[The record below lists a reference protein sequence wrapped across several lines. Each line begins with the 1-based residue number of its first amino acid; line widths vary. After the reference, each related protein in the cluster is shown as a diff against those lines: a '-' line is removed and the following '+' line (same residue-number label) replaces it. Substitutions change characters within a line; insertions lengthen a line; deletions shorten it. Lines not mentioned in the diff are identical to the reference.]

1 MIHLASALIAA
12 GDDADTRALHDRLL
26 ESSYTGTVVHAGDE
40 ALERLGRS
48 RPDVVII
55 GPGLSDMTPQ
65 ALLERIKA
73 TAETRDIP
81 VFVLSDT
88 PLTQSGDALL
98 AAGADDA
105 TDWPERPTVVVARV
119 RPLVRVATMQ
129 AELALRA
136 RLGRTAGE
144 AVSADVAPEG
154 DEVPRILIVGETPA
168 QENALEALPQAD
180 LVRAPDL
187 FEAQRLM
194 EETRFDAC
202 VMAAEADV
210 EAYLDLC
217 QQIRRN
223 PRLFNLPVVFMASAS
238 LLRDRAQPLGMGAS
252 HVLSYPAPAAA
263 LRFALM
269 ALVRRQRRRWA
280 IRQALARTMIPT
292 LMDDRV
298 PEVYGR
304 PFLDRYLEARLT
316 AARQQERQFSVIG
329 FGFAGVDAIRHEF
342 GEDAET
348 SLLAQIGQW
357 LTLLVRAEDMVARVD
372 GARFCVTL
380 PDTPV
385 SEAEVV
391 MHRIAGVI
399 SNTDFAVADV
409 YRVVN
414 VWPLV
419 NASGL
424 TQGDTVHSLL
434 ERVAADHES
443 DLDAF

>member
-26 ESSYTGTVVHAGDE
+26 ENSYTGPFVHSGTE
-40 ALERLGRS
+40 ALELLERS

-55 GPGLSDMTPQ
+55 GPGLGDMS
-65 ALLERIKA
+65 ALDLLTRIK
-73 TAETRDIP
+73 TAEETRDLP
-81 VFVLSDT
+81 VFVLSEA
-88 PLTQSGDALL
+88 PLTDSGDDLL

-105 TDWPERPTVVVARV
+105 TPWPERPTVVVARV

-129 AELALRA
+129 AELAVRA
-136 RLGRTAGE
+136 RMARSVGE
-144 AVSADVAPEG
+144 EISTDIALDSDAVPH
-154 DEVPRILIVGETPA
+154 ILVVGETPA
-168 QENALEALPQAD
+168 QESATAALPDAE

-194 EETRFDAC
+194 EDNRFDAC
-202 VMAAEADV
+202 VMAAESNV

-238 LLRDRAQPLGMGAS
+238 LLRDRAQPLNMGAS
-252 HVLSYPAPAAA
+252 HILPWPAPAAE

-269 ALVRRQRRRWA
+269 TQVRRQRRRWA
-280 IRQALARTMIPT
+280 IRQALTRTMVPG

-298 PEVYGR
+298 SEVYGR
-304 PFLDRYLEARLT
+304 TFLDRYLEARI
-316 AARQQERQFSVIG
+316 AGARHQEREFSVIG

-342 GEDAET
+342 GEAAET
-348 SLLAQIGQW
+348 SLLNQIGQW

-380 PDTPV
+380 PDTPL
-385 SEAEVV
+385 SEAQVV

-414 VWPLV
+414 VWPMV

-424 TQGDTVHSLL
+424 MEADSVHSLL
-434 ERVAADHES
+434 ERVAVDYES
-443 DLDAF
+443 DLNAF